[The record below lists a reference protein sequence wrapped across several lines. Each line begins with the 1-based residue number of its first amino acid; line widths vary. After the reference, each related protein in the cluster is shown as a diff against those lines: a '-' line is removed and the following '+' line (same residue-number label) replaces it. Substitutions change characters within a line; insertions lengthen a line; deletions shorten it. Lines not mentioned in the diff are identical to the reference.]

1 MIILAVIIALLASAS
16 NALSGVLER
25 RATGTPPAGEL
36 FGRHFI
42 KRLLKQKR
50 WLLGEAFNLL
60 GFLLQALALLF
71 GSLTVVQ
78 ALMMTNLLFLLL
90 ILYFHYHVPMRRR
103 EWSGGLAICVG
114 LSVLLLVAHP
124 TGGQAV
130 FEGRT
135 WLITSSVVAA
145 FIVASALF
153 VRRIP
158 QPAWRAA
165 IAGTAAGA
173 NFALTA
179 AFTKLVVDQMHSGIF
194 NVVTGWELYAL
205 LASGA
210 ASVITLQST
219 YGAGPLAVSEP
230 AMQIVDPL
238 LSILIGII
246 IFGDV
251 INFSPGAVVIEIICG
266 IVIIA
271 GIILLGSSKR
281 IQKYA
286 GL

>member
-1 MIILAVIIALLASAS
+1 
-16 NALSGVLER
+16 
-25 RATGTPPAGEL
+25 
-36 FGRHFI
+36 
-42 KRLLKQKR
+42 
-50 WLLGEAFNLL
+50 
-60 GFLLQALALLF
+60 
-71 GSLTVVQ
+71 
-78 ALMMTNLLFLLL
+78 
-90 ILYFHYHVPMRRR
+90 
-103 EWSGGLAICVG
+103 
-114 LSVLLLVAHP
+114 
-124 TGGQAV
+124 
-130 FEGRT
+130 
-135 WLITSSVVAA
+135 
-145 FIVASALF
+145 
-153 VRRIP
+153 
-158 QPAWRAA
+158 
-165 IAGTAAGA
+165 
-173 NFALTA
+173 
-179 AFTKLVVDQMHSGIF
+179 MHSGIF